1 MNTTAA
7 NQADIRFD
15 QGRHHRA
22 KIGYVLL
29 ATEQTIQ
36 DHVYRLTPDGVGVH
50 FTRIHIPDSI
60 TKAKLA
66 AEADL
71 QADAT
76 RNIVPDGSLE
86 GI

>member
-29 ATEQTIQ
+29 ATEQTIE
-36 DHVYRLTPDGVGVH
+36 DDVYRLTPEGLSL
-50 FTRIHIPDSI
+50 IHI
-60 TKAKLA
+60 
-66 AEADL
+66 
-71 QADAT
+71 
-76 RNIVPDGSLE
+76 
-86 GI
+86 